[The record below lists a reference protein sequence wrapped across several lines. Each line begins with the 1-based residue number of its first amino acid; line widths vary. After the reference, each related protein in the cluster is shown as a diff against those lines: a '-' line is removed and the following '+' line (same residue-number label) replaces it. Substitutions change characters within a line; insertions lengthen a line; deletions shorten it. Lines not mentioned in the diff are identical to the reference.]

1 MISQIDKVF
10 KEAQIA
16 ISGVSSRVDFDNTKS
31 KILGPNGVFRGLM
44 KLLSGLPKEKRPSTG
59 QAINACKDKVE
70 EIFKNKLIEI
80 ESRETTASL
89 GQPIDPTLMPI
100 SNEEIFCHPLTKIR
114 NRIIEIFSNLGFSTL
129 EGSEIETE
137 WFCFDALNTPESH
150 PSRDDRDTFYFGQG
164 VSIENVSKKNDE
176 QYVLRTHTSTVQI
189 RTMLQRKPPIRIL
202 SPGTVFRRDAIDASH
217 YPVFHQCEGLV
228 VDERITVCDLKSI
241 LDFFF
246 KKLIGES
253 SEIRM
258 RPSFFPFTS
267 PGFEVDFRSK
277 SLGKL
282 SNRWIEIGGCGMVA
296 PNVFENCGYA
306 SDKISG
312 FAFGMGI
319 ERLAMLLYGIDD
331 IRLFFQNDARFLKQF
346 KLSMF

>member
-1 MISQIDKVF
+1 MISQLDKVF
-10 KEAQIA
+10 EEARVMIF
-16 ISGVSSRVDFDNTKS
+16 GVSSRIDFDNVRS
-31 KILGPNGVFRGLM
+31 KILGPNGVFRELM
-44 KLLSGLPKEKRPSTG
+44 KLLPGLPKEERPSTG
-59 QAINACKDKVE
+59 QAINACKDRVE
-70 EIFKNKLIEI
+70 EMLKNKLAEI
-80 ESRETTASL
+80 ENHETIASL

-114 NRIIEIFSNLGFSTL
+114 NRIIEIFSNLGFSTV

-150 PSRDDRDTFYFGQG
+150 PSRDDHDTFYFGQE
-164 VSIENVSKKNDE
+164 VSIENVSKRSDE
-176 QYVLRTHTSTVQI
+176 QYVLRTQTSTVQI
-189 RTMLQRKPPIRIL
+189 RTMLQSKPPIRIL
-202 SPGTVFRRDAIDASH
+202 SPGMVFRRDAIDATH
-217 YPVFHQCEGLV
+217 YPTFHQCEGLV

-246 KKLIGES
+246 KKLIGEN

-277 SLGKL
+277 NLGKL

-296 PNVFENCGYA
+296 PNVFKNCGYG

-331 IRLFFQNDARFLKQF
+331 IRLFFQNDIRFLKQF

>member
-10 KEAQIA
+10 EEAQIM
-16 ISGVSSRVDFDNTKS
+16 ISGVSSRVDFDNARS
-31 KILGPNGVFRGLM
+31 KILGPNGIFRELM
-44 KLLSGLPKEKRPSTG
+44 KLLSGLPKEERPFMG
-59 QAINACKDKVE
+59 QAINACKGKVE
-70 EIFKNKLIEI
+70 KLFENKLTEI
-80 ESRETTASL
+80 EGRENTASL

-114 NRIIEIFSNLGFSTL
+114 NRIVEIFSNLGFSTV

-150 PSRDDRDTFYFGQG
+150 PSRDDRDTFYFGKK
-164 VSIENVSKKNDE
+164 VSIENVSKKSNE
-176 QYVLRTHTSTVQI
+176 QYVLRTHTSTVQV
-189 RTMLQRKPPIRIL
+189 RTMLQSKPPIRIL
-202 SPGTVFRRDAIDASH
+202 SPGMVFRRDAIDATH
-217 YPVFHQCEGLV
+217 YPIFHQCEGLV
-228 VDERITVCDLKSI
+228 VGEGITVCDLKSI

-246 KKLIGES
+246 KKLTGEN

-258 RPSFFPFTS
+258 RPSFFPFVS

-277 SLGKL
+277 NLGKL
-282 SNRWIEIGGCGMVA
+282 SNRWIEAGGCGMVA
-296 PNVFENCGYA
+296 PNVFKNCGYA

-319 ERLAMLLYGIDD
+319 ERLAILLYGIDD
-331 IRLFFQNDARFLKQF
+331 IRLFFQNDTRFLRQF

>member
-1 MISQIDKVF
+1 MISQIDKIF
-10 KEAQIA
+10 EEARLT
-16 ISGVSSRVDFDNTKS
+16 ISGVSSRVDFDNARS
-31 KILGPNGVFRGLM
+31 KILGPNGTFRELM
-44 KLLSGLPKEKRPSTG
+44 KLLSGLPKEERPSMG
-59 QAINACKDKVE
+59 QAINACKDRVE
-70 EIFKNKLIEI
+70 EIFKNRLAEI
-80 ESRETTASL
+80 ESLETTASL

-114 NRIIEIFSNLGFSTL
+114 NRTVEIFSNLGFSPV

-150 PSRDDRDTFYFGQG
+150 PSRDDRDTFYFGKE
-164 VSIENVSKKNDE
+164 VSIENVFKRSDE

-189 RTMLQRKPPIRIL
+189 RTMLRCKPPIRIL
-202 SPGTVFRRDAIDASH
+202 SPGMVFRRDAIDATH
-217 YPVFHQCEGLV
+217 YPAFHQCEGLV
-228 VDERITVCDLKSI
+228 VDEGITVCDLKSI

-246 KKLIGES
+246 KKLTGEN

-258 RPSFFPFTS
+258 RPSFFPFVS

-277 SLGKL
+277 NLGKL
-282 SNRWIEIGGCGMVA
+282 SNRWIEICGCGMVA
-296 PNVFENCGYA
+296 PNVFKNCGYA
-306 SDKISG
+306 GDKISG

-331 IRLFFQNDARFLKQF
+331 IRLFFQNDTRFLKQF